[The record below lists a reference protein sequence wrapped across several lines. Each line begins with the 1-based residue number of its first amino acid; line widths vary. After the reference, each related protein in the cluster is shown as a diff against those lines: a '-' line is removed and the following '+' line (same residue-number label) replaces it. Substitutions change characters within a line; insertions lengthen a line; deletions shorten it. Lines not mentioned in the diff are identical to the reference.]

1 LAATRGDREMLAEM
15 PRERLLDLFFLQV
28 RNIWRVDGLYFL
40 GVEKRFG
47 TQAATEIDR
56 ECWNTM
62 ATLES
67 RALSKVLGLSADTID
82 SFMTLLRNSSWAL
95 DVAQKEVETSSRKG
109 VFRVVGCRT
118 QKTRIA
124 KGLSEFPCK
133 PVRQGYLESFAT
145 ELNPKIQVRCVTCPP
160 DEHPSGTWCEWE
172 FTMPTEEGRGLEN
185 RRQPSS

>member
-1 LAATRGDREMLAEM
+1 LIATRDDRQMLGEM
-15 PRERLLDLFFLQV
+15 PREKLLDLFFLQI

-40 GVEKRFG
+40 GIEKRFG
-47 TQAATEIDR
+47 TQAATEVDR

-62 ATLES
+62 AKLEA
-67 RALSKVLGLSADTID
+67 RALSKVLGLIADSID

-95 DVAQKEVETSSRKG
+95 DITQKEVETSGDKAVLRI
-109 VFRVVGCRT
+109 VECRT

-133 PVRQGYLESFAT
+133 PVRQEYLRSFAR
-145 ELNPKIQVRCVTCPP
+145 ELNPKIRVRCVTCPP

-172 FTMPTEEGRGLEN
+172 FTMGSIDRQQPGHRGDK
-185 RRQPSS
+185 

>member
-1 LAATRGDREMLAEM
+1 MIATRDDRQMLGEI
-15 PRERLLDLFFLQV
+15 PREKLLDLFLLQI

-40 GVEKRFG
+40 GIEKRFG

-62 ATLES
+62 AKLES
-67 RALSKVLGLSADTID
+67 RALSKVLGLIADNIE

-95 DVAQKEVETSSRKG
+95 DIAQKEVEMSGDKG
-109 VFRVVGCRT
+109 VLRVVDCRT

-133 PVRQGYLESFAT
+133 PVRQEYLESFAR
-145 ELNPKIQVRCVTCPP
+145 ELNPEIQVRCVTCPP

-172 FTMPTEEGRGLEN
+172 FTMGAID